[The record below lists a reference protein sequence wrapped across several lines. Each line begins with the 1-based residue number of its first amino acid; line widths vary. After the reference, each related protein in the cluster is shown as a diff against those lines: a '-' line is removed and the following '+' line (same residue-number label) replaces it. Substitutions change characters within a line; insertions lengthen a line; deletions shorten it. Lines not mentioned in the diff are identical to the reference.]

1 MTSMNMATARAKL
14 AEAIDTAQ
22 TEAVVIERRGV
33 PAAVL
38 VSPSQYELMLEAV
51 ENAEDV
57 AAFDEAIA
65 DGGDNIPWDQ
75 IRADL
80 GWA

>member
-57 AAFDEAIA
+57 AAFDEAMA
-65 DGGDNIPWDQ
+65 DGDNIPWDQ
-75 IRADL
+75 VRADL